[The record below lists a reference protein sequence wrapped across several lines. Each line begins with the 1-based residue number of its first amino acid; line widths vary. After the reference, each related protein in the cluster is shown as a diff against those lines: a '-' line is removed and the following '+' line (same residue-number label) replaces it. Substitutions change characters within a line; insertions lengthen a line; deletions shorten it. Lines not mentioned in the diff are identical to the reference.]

1 MPRANHEPI
10 HVSQETFA
18 QDVLKAER
26 PVVVDFWAPWCGP
39 CRLIGPHLDRLAGE
53 YGDRITVAKVN
64 ADHNPALA
72 QEYGIRGIPTLL
84 VFHQGQ
90 LIDQVIGYRG
100 AQALNE
106 LFDGLAQRTGP
117 EPRVLH

>member
-1 MPRANHEPI
+1 MPHTNHEPI
-10 HVSQETFA
+10 HVSQETFE
-18 QDVLKAER
+18 QDVLNSKR

-39 CRLIGPHLDRLAGE
+39 CRLIGPQLDRLAGE
-53 YGDRITVAKVN
+53 YGNRVTVAKVN

-72 QEYGIRGIPTLL
+72 QQYGIRGIPTLL
-84 VFHQGQ
+84 VFHRGQ

-106 LFDGLAQRTGP
+106 LFDGLAQQRGP
-117 EPRVLH
+117 QPEVLH